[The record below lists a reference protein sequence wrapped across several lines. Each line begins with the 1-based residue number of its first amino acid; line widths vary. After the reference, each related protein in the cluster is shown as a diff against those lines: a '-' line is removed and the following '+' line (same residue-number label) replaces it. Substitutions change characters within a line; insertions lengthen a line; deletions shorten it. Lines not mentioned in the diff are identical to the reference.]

1 MGLEADTVEKAE
13 ACEWVSPTC
22 PRWPQ
27 GKAEV
32 PLAFLVE
39 VRKPTFQRGDAG
51 IWCPVAV

>member
-39 VRKPTFQRGDAG
+39 VRKPTFQREEAG